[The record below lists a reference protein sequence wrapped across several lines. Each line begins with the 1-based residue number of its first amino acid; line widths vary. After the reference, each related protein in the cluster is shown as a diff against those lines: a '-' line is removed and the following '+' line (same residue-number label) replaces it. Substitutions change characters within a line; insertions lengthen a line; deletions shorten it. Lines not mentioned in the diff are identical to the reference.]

1 MNYLAHL
8 YLADRDKFSIIGNL
22 MGDFRRHLKGRT
34 LPEAVMVGIENHRR
48 VDKFTDGHTEVLGLK
63 GCFSRKRRR
72 FAGIIL
78 DLAFDHFLAV
88 HWERYSMEPREDFI
102 GYCYSCLWDG
112 MDLMP
117 ERMQRTVDYMIR
129 EDWLASY
136 RDLSGI
142 DVALNRLSRRI
153 RFDNHL
159 EGAAEEIESNYA
171 LIEAGFLAF
180 FPELVKY
187 INNGQG
193 HISPIPPDM
202 NAGCHLL

>member
-8 YLADRDKFSIIGNL
+8 YLAQRDKHSIIGNL
-22 MGDFRRHLKGRT
+22 MGDFRRHLNGRA
-34 LPEAVMVGIENHRR
+34 LPEAIMLGIENHQR
-48 VDKFTDGHTEVLGLK
+48 VDKFTDGHIAVRELK
-63 GCFSRKRRR
+63 DCFTDKRRR

-88 HWERYSMEPREDFI
+88 HWERYSTESREAFI
-102 GYCYSCLWDG
+102 GYCYSCLADG

-117 ERMQRTVDYMIR
+117 ERMQRTVNYMIR
-129 EDWLASY
+129 EDWLGSY

-159 EGAAEEIESNYA
+159 EGAVEEIESNYA
-171 LIEAGFLAF
+171 LIETGFRAF
-180 FPELVKY
+180 FPDLIERNYNARGDIGPV
-187 INNGQG
+187 
-193 HISPIPPDM
+193 PPDI
-202 NAGCHLL
+202 N